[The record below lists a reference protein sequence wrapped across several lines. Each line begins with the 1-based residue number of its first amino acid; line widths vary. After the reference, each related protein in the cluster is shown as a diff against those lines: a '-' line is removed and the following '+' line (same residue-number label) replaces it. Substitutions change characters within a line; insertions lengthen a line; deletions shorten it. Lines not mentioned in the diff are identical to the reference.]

1 MVEECAKGV
10 KTEEAMM
17 LETLLSEI
25 KEILAECDAKIAEV
39 WKERE
44 NDLVE
49 GVSQADWEK
58 NVDLVQS
65 CDFIRNKK
73 PYARRFMGAI
83 NVDANSFYTE
93 MKNLGPMLLT
103 KLSKSDIDFIFLD
116 KSKTVNES
124 NYQTFFNGYSVDA
137 YGIKN
142 SLGLIRTADGVC
154 YAYLPVMSKNLTISQ
169 AEIVS
174 AMEKAKMHISSMYM
188 PVDFELFSW
197 YKLTENNQK
206 KNKHGME
213 YYEEKANSIKVAY
226 KEQVEEK
233 VAMLVKIYDGLKAA
247 YPLSEN
253 LGDLLKCDISA
264 MPDTIAFGSCSV
276 ETSAGKTR
284 IPQLRK
290 FPLTN
295 AMWFTEKDIPTLH
308 ALYLRLLCSLPVGRL
323 QFTIF
328 DPNGLGEHVN
338 DFNMLFSVPELFPA
352 KRILS
357 FKQELKDE
365 LVKALEYVRHI
376 RQDVFDKECPD
387 WVTYNQKMSLE
398 NTKKMLPYKVFTFFD
413 VPDEMDTEAL
423 DMLDKL
429 IRHGKD
435 CGFLILFSYLERPEK
450 SSEGKWNVLEECI
463 ANTKNLSEEL
473 NGPDERTKNI
483 KDSIAYPIDFI
494 DERIVD
500 KSGLSNL
507 LRQYLEKLAKENV
520 GVKFDFT
527 QTINVEN
534 IFGCDSRNGLEFT
547 IGYDETTE
555 EPVKM
560 KIDNDAP
567 HYLIGGT
574 TGSGK
579 SNLLHNLIMSACAR
593 YSPKELQIYLMD
605 FKEGVEFSTY
615 ARQVAPN
622 ERLVLPHAR
631 LVAMEADTEYGVN
644 VLDHLTQVNKDRY
657 QKFKKSGCTNI
668 TTYRTQNS
676 DKVMPRI
683 LVIVDEFQV
692 LFKGSEKE
700 KTADK
705 LRDLARQGR
714 ASGIHLVMA
723 TQTLTGLDFGT
734 LEGQFMGRIVLKCSA
749 EDSKRLLG
757 GISSNNEA
765 ASELKIPYAIVN
777 TSGGQV
783 AANVKISVPYA
794 DPEVIQ
800 ESIEVMCANPQGK
813 PVKEANIF
821 EGLTLPEHPEVEAF
835 VSANAEVIL
844 GKEMTFHANRFAIE
858 LQGKETDNILGVIS
872 DDMIKQNLILSMK
885 MSVAGSEDFEEF
897 VYIGTDKKLLQWET
911 DENTKI
917 FKRIPEFLEYIGED
931 MFNTRRL
938 VVFDNCNLAK
948 EVDFPTGYGA
958 IPMGNAKKVMDYI
971 QEASSNYSC
980 CVALYNRIF
989 NMKNGKMPLEAFDH
1003 RIGYGLNDDD
1013 TRNLVGNMALGKND
1027 RITNRCFYAENAS
1040 IVGWFQPFV
1049 TQEEE

>member
-1 MVEECAKGV
+1 MVNENINGV
-10 KTEEAMM
+10 KADNAAR
-17 LETLLSEI
+17 LEGLTSEI
-25 KEILAECDAKIAEV
+25 KEILADCDARVAEV
-39 WKERE
+39 WKERD

-49 GVSQADWEK
+49 SVSQTDWEK

-65 CDFIRNKK
+65 CDFIRSKR
-73 PYARRFMGAI
+73 PYVRRFMGAVNI
-83 NVDANSFYTE
+83 DVNSFYVE

-142 SLGLIRTADGVC
+142 SLGLIRTDDGVC
-154 YAYLPVMSKNLTISQ
+154 YAYLPVMSKNLMISQ

-206 KNKHGME
+206 KNKHSME
-213 YYEEKANSIKVAY
+213 YYEEKVNEIKAGY

-233 VAMLVKIYDGLKAA
+233 VAMLVKIYDGLKTA
-247 YPLSEN
+247 YPLGEN
-253 LGDLLKCDISA
+253 LGDLLKRDISA

-276 ETSAGKTR
+276 ETSAGKAR

-295 AMWFTEKDIPTLH
+295 AMWFKEKDIPNLH
-308 ALYLRLLCSLPVGRL
+308 ALYLRLLCSLPIGKI
-323 QFTIF
+323 QFTVF

-338 DFNMLFSVPELFPA
+338 DFNMLFSTPELFPA

-376 RQDVFDKECPD
+376 RQDIFDKECSD

-398 NTKKMLPYKVFTFFD
+398 NSKKMLPYKVFTFFD

-423 DMLDKL
+423 DMLEKL

-435 CGFLILFSYLERPEK
+435 CGFLVLFSYLERPEK
-450 SSEGKWNVLEECI
+450 SSEEKWNVLEECV

-483 KDSIAYPIDFI
+483 KDSIHYPIEFI
-494 DERIVD
+494 DERIMD
-500 KSGLSNL
+500 KAGLSTL
-507 LRQYLEKLAKENV
+507 LRQYFEKLVAENV
-520 GVKFDFT
+520 GVKFDFA
-527 QTINVEN
+527 QTIDVKNL
-534 IFGCDSRNGLEFT
+534 FGCDSHNGLEFT

-560 KIDNDAP
+560 KIDNEAT

-615 ARQVAPN
+615 ARPI
-622 ERLVLPHAR
+622 LPHAR

-644 VLDHLTQVNKDRY
+644 VLDHLTQVNKSRY
-657 QKFKKSGCTNI
+657 QKFKEKECTNI
-668 TTYRTQNS
+668 STYRTQNPNEI
-676 DKVMPRI
+676 MPRI

-692 LFKGSEKE
+692 LFEGPDKVKTTEKL
-700 KTADK
+700 KN
-705 LRDLARQGR
+705 LAKQGR
-714 ASGIHLVMA
+714 ACGIHLVMA
-723 TQTLTGLDFGT
+723 TQTLSGLDFGP
-734 LEGQFMGRIVLKCSA
+734 LESQFAGRIVLKCSA

-777 TSGGQV
+777 TSNGHVYG
-783 AANVKISVPYA
+783 NIKISVPYA
-794 DPEVIQ
+794 DPDVIR
-800 ESIEVMCANPQGK
+800 ESIKTMCANPQGK
-813 PVKEANIF
+813 PIGKVNVF
-821 EGLTLPEHPEVEAF
+821 EGQTLPKHPEAEAF
-835 VSANAEVIL
+835 ESANAEVIL
-844 GKEMTFHANRFAIE
+844 GKEMSFKADRFSIE
-858 LQGKETDNILGVIS
+858 LQGKETDNILGVVS
-872 DDMIKQNLILSMK
+872 DDVIKQNLVLSMK
-885 MSVAGSEDFEEF
+885 MSVASSEEFDEF
-897 VYIGTDKKLLQWET
+897 VYIGTDKKLLQWEV

-917 FKRIPEFLEYIGED
+917 FKHVLEFLEYIGEE
-931 MFNTRRL
+931 MFDTRRL

-948 EVDFPTGYGA
+948 EVAFPTGYGA
-958 IPMGNAKKVMDYI
+958 IPTGDAKKVMDYL

-1013 TRNLVGNMALGKND
+1013 TRALVGNMSLGKND

-1049 TQEEE
+1049 TPEEE

>member
-1 MVEECAKGV
+1 MVNEITNGE
-10 KTEEAMM
+10 KTDDVIM
-17 LETLLSEI
+17 LETQLSEI
-25 KEILAECDAKIAEV
+25 KEILAECDAKVAEV

-44 NDLVE
+44 ADLVQQ
-49 GVSQADWEK
+49 VTQADWEK
-58 NVDLVQS
+58 NVEQVKA
-65 CDFIRNKK
+65 CDFIRGKK
-73 PYARRFMGAI
+73 PFARRFMGAV
-83 NVDANSFYTE
+83 NVDAESFYTE
-93 MKNLGPMLLT
+93 MKNLGPMMFT
-103 KLSKSDIDFIFLD
+103 KISKAEIDFIFLD
-116 KSKTVNES
+116 KSKTVSEA
-124 NYQTFFNGYSVDA
+124 NYQTFFNGYSVDV
-137 YGIKN
+137 YGIRN
-142 SLGLIRTADGVC
+142 SLGLIKTDDGAC
-154 YAYLPVMSKNLTISQ
+154 YAYLPVMSKNLMISQ
-169 AEIVS
+169 PEIVA

-213 YYEEKANSIKVAY
+213 YYEEKVNTIKVSY

-233 VAMLVKIYDGLKAA
+233 VAAIVKIYDGLKAT
-247 YPLSEN
+247 YPLGEN
-253 LGDLLKCDISA
+253 LGDLLKSDIKVI
-264 MPDTIAFGSCSV
+264 PNTIAFGSCSV

-295 AMWFTEKDIPTLH
+295 AMWFAEKDIPTLH
-308 ALYLRLLCSLPVGRL
+308 ALYLRLLCSLPVGKL

-338 DFNMLFSVPELFPA
+338 DFNMLFSVPELFSA

-435 CGFLILFSYLERPEK
+435 CGFLVLFSYLERPEK

-463 ANTKNLSEEL
+463 ANAKNLSEEL

-494 DERIVD
+494 DERIMD
-500 KSGLSNL
+500 KAGLSTL
-507 LRQYLEKLAKENV
+507 LRLYLEKLAKENV
-520 GVKFDFT
+520 GVKFDFA
-527 QTINVEN
+527 QTIDVNNLFE
-534 IFGCDSRNGLEFT
+534 CDSRNGLEFT

-560 KIDNDAP
+560 KIDNEAT

-579 SNLLHNLIMSACAR
+579 SNLLHNLIMSSCAR

-615 ARQVAPN
+615 ARTVAPN

-668 TTYRTQNS
+668 TTYRAQNP
-676 DKVMPRI
+676 DENMPRI

-692 LFKGSEKE
+692 LFEGPDKVKTTEKL
-700 KTADK
+700 KN
-705 LRDLARQGR
+705 LAKQGR
-714 ASGIHLVMA
+714 ACGIHLIMA
-723 TQTLTGLDFGT
+723 TQTLSGLDFGP
-734 LEGQFMGRIVLKCSA
+734 LETQFAGRIVLKCSA

-777 TSGGQV
+777 TSNGHVYG
-783 AANVKISVPYA
+783 NIKISVPYA

-800 ESIEVMCANPQGK
+800 EGIEAMYANPQGK
-813 PVKEANIF
+813 SIKEPNIF
-821 EGLTLPEHPEVEAF
+821 EGQSLPEHPEAEAF
-835 VSANAEVIL
+835 ESANAEVIL
-844 GKEMTFHANRFAIE
+844 GREMSFHANRFAIE

-872 DDMIKQNLILSMK
+872 DDMIRQNLILSMK
-885 MSVAGSEDFEEF
+885 MTVAGSEDFEEF
-897 VYIGTDKKLLQWET
+897 VYIGTDKKLLQWEVE
-911 DENTKI
+911 DNAKI
-917 FKRIPEFLEYIGED
+917 FKHIPEFLEYIGED

-948 EVDFPTGYGA
+948 EVAFPTGYGA
-958 IPMGNAKKVMDYI
+958 VPSGDAKKVMDYI

-1013 TRNLVGNMALGKND
+1013 TRALVGNMALGKND

-1040 IVGWFQPFV
+1040 IVGWFQPYV
-1049 TQEEE
+1049 TEEEE